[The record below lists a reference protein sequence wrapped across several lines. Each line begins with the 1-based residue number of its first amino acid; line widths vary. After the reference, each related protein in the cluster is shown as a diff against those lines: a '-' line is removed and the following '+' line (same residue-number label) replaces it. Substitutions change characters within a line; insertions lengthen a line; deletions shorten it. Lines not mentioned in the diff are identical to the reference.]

1 MSPTATRH
9 GPRARTSGEP
19 VTRGFAST
27 RVMVTAFV
35 VASVGLTLWLYGSV
49 PPFTSYRWV
58 LLGRTPEDPD
68 RVLIP
73 GDLAAT
79 QLPFGLGDGGVGL
92 VVGMAALVVGGASC
106 LAGARERSRM
116 RIHRWDYFF
125 VLVGLVATWSLLAIL
140 LEAGR
145 RELAWHVLWI
155 VVVAVTGCY
164 TLATTLVR
172 LRAGTLGRTIFW
184 PRVFRTLPPGQIA
197 GMGVIVVVVTAT
209 ALLLGGATWC
219 ITEAASASAFGSPF
233 LANWT
238 GWWLVSVALPLVTL
252 AVVALLCRNI
262 IEITEAN
269 EAAVEAR
276 FREERFR
283 AELVTNVTH
292 DIRTPLTSVIAYA
305 DLIARLDIDD
315 DRLAGY
321 TAVLS
326 RKAERLRVL
335 IGDLLD
341 ASRAS
346 AGSLPVHREVLDLA
360 EMLGQIVG
368 DHDDDLAAR
377 DLAWVGPDTGPA
389 GERDSGRALVTADGE
404 HLRRI
409 LENLLGNVV
418 KYARPGT
425 TVHAGID
432 RQAERSGVVR
442 LRLTNVMAR
451 RLAVPA
457 AELVG
462 QFTRGDA
469 ARTGEGSGLGLFIAD
484 RLAALLGGRLA
495 LDADDETFVATLDL
509 PGPGAPPRVRR
520 AAESSGADEPRTPS
534 TGR

>member
-19 VTRGFAST
+19 ATRGFAST

-35 VASVGLTLWLYGSV
+35 VATLGLTLWLYGSV
-49 PPFTSYRWV
+49 PPFTSYRWF
-58 LLGRTPEDPD
+58 LLGRTPDDPD

-92 VVGMAALVVGGASC
+92 VVGVAALVVGGASC
-106 LAGARERSRM
+106 LAGARERSTL

-125 VLVGLVATWSLLAIL
+125 VLVGALSALALVTIL
-140 LEAGR
+140 LETGR
-145 RELAWHVLWI
+145 RQLVWHVLWLA
-155 VVVAVTGCY
+155 VVAVSVCY
-164 TLATTLVR
+164 VTATTLVR
-172 LRAGTLGRTIFW
+172 LRAGTLARTIFW

-197 GMGVIVVVVTAT
+197 GMGVLVVVVTAT
-209 ALLLGGATWC
+209 ALLLGGAVWC
-219 ITEAASASAFGSPF
+219 IAEVVTASAFGSAF
-233 LANWT
+233 FANWT
-238 GWWLVSVALPLVTL
+238 GWWLVTVGLPLVTL
-252 AVVALLCRNI
+252 AVVAVLCRNI

-315 DRLAGY
+315 DRLADY

-377 DLAWVGPDTGPA
+377 DLTWVGPDAGPA
-389 GERDSGRALVTADGE
+389 GEPGRGRALVTADGE

-425 TVHAGID
+425 TVRASID
-432 RQAERSGVVR
+432 RPAERSGVVR
-442 LRLTNVMAR
+442 LRLANVMAR

-469 ARTGEGSGLGLFIAD
+469 ARTGDGSGLGLFIAD
-484 RLAALLGGRLA
+484 RLTALLGGRLT

-509 PGPGAPPRVRR
+509 PGPGALQQGRR
-520 AAESSGADEPRTPS
+520 AAGSSG
-534 TGR
+534 